1 MKYFVYALVAVLIV
15 WSVVYLLVVFHR
27 RMRRKCPHDCAS
39 CGRVCRH
46 HNFKK
51 DDETP

>member
-1 MKYFVYALVAVLIV
+1 MKYLIYAGVAALVV

-27 RMRRKCPHDCAS
+27 RMRQKCPHDCAS
-39 CGRVCRH
+39 CGRICRH

-51 DDETP
+51 E